1 MAFDTL
7 PTCMADDRNW
17 KDLFGSWSNP
27 GSFAHPDSPVGGC
40 GPGFSRPP
48 GPLGVGDR
56 WPLIVSVPHPDS
68 PVARHF
74 AWATG
79 LPTSIAG
86 LTHRQKMAKAIQS
99 AYDRGLISDEFMKRL
114 PSVEELALG
123 IVVVGGV
130 LIGLGVAAG
139 ALASTGVGAVL
150 EGIAAAIVLAL
161 AAIGIIASAAKMM
174 AGIVVLMKFYY
185 ATESARSDLELD
197 AAGSDFAKGL
207 AEVGVGS
214 TMMILSVVGAWKGYK
229 MAKGLK
235 RDVPPPSRPILPR
248 PALRTFGPFR
258 HYTDSLGRPVV
269 AEGPLQSTGALR
281 NPAAQTAVSGPF
293 NDVEGNIVHA
303 SHLIPRRFG
312 GSPEGYNLVPLPKNF
327 NLGPVSDFEN
337 ELAAALRAGENL
349 FLRVEADY
357 IGTENIPKNLIY
369 RIFRNFNGQPGNE
382 IIKERTF
389 YTLHS

>member
-1 MAFDTL
+1 
-7 PTCMADDRNW
+7 
-17 KDLFGSWSNP
+17 
-27 GSFAHPDSPVGGC
+27 
-40 GPGFSRPP
+40 
-48 GPLGVGDR
+48 
-56 WPLIVSVPHPDS
+56 
-68 PVARHF
+68 
-74 AWATG
+74 
-79 LPTSIAG
+79 

-235 RDVPPPSRPILPR
+235 RDVPPPSRPI
-248 PALRTFGPFR
+248 F
-258 HYTDSLGRPVV
+258 RPVQTLYRFFGTPRGGRRPPSEYGCV
-269 AEGPLQSTGALR
+269 AQPGSANGRLGAL
-281 NPAAQTAVSGPF
+281 Q
-293 NDVEGNIVHA
+293 
-303 SHLIPRRFG
+303 
-312 GSPEGYNLVPLPKNF
+312 
-327 NLGPVSDFEN
+327 
-337 ELAAALRAGENL
+337 
-349 FLRVEADY
+349 
-357 IGTENIPKNLIY
+357 
-369 RIFRNFNGQPGNE
+369 
-382 IIKERTF
+382 
-389 YTLHS
+389 